1 MRGVV
6 VRRAVM
12 SVLSLGVVWAAGAGC
27 QSKAGT
33 GALAGGG
40 AGAGLGAIIGHQ
52 SGKTGQ
58 GAAIGAAVGAI
69 GGALIGNEMDKND
82 RRNHDRQHRAS
93 DYSETS
99 EPAERPAAGRSG
111 GVTKEDV
118 VRWTQRGDRDDLIV
132 DRIEQSGTTVRLSS
146 RDENDLRDRGVS
158 EDVIRAMK
166 DTARR

>member
-1 MRGVV
+1 LV
-6 VRRAVM
+6 
-12 SVLSLGVVWAAGAGC
+12 
-27 QSKAGT
+27 
-33 GALAGGG
+33 GGG

-82 RRNHDRQHRAS
+82 RRNPDQPQRAS
-93 DYSETS
+93 EYS
-99 EPAERPAAGRSG
+99 EPAERPAAGRAG

-118 VRWTQRGDRDDLIV
+118 IRWTQRGDRDDLIV

>member
-1 MRGVV
+1 MSRAAVHRVV
-6 VRRAVM
+6 V
-12 SVLSLGVVWAAGAGC
+12 SVLTLGVIWAAGSGC

-33 GALAGGG
+33 GAIVGGG
-40 AGAGLGAIIGHQ
+40 AGAGIGAIIGHQ

-58 GAAIGAAVGAI
+58 GALIGAAVGAI
-69 GGALIGNEMDKND
+69 GGGLLGNEMDKSD
-82 RRNHDRQHRAS
+82 RRGQQEYKASEYPEPSARSAASAGRAS
-93 DYSETS
+93 
-99 EPAERPAAGRSG
+99 

-118 VRWTQRGDRDDLIV
+118 IRWSERGDRNDLIV
-132 DRIEQSGTTVRLSS
+132 DRIEQNGTAVRLSS

>member
-82 RRNHDRQHRAS
+82 RRNHDRQYRAS
-93 DYSETS
+93 DYSETT
-99 EPAERPAAGRSG
+99 ERPAAGRSG

-118 VRWTQRGDRDDLIV
+118 VRWTQ
-132 DRIEQSGTTVRLSS
+132 
-146 RDENDLRDRGVS
+146 
-158 EDVIRAMK
+158 
-166 DTARR
+166 